1 MTMGVA
7 NLYRSAALGLT
18 LLLAPGLVMAQQAI
32 NPAVF
37 QALSAAQK
45 AQQGGDLHKARTALN
60 EALGSAKAGSLE
72 LALIQQRLGYV
83 AIAAKQNRQAID
95 WLGKAL
101 AHDQLDATAARQD
114 QLNLAQLLAAEGQY
128 GDAAR
133 LLERV
138 QAGGALSLEQ
148 KQLLVQCYS
157 QAREYA
163 KAIPLAEQV
172 VRANPAAAD
181 VWYQLLVGMNYQQ
194 ERYDSAAQW
203 QKILLKRAPQNRE
216 HWRQLAGLQ
225 SQAGKQPAAAA
236 TLRLAHEAGVGLTQ
250 TDLDNLVALQ
260 VNAGAPWQ
268 AARLLEELMAQKLL
282 PVDATR
288 QERLA
293 QLWTLARDRDRA
305 RDAWVAVANGSG
317 RSDHWLRLAGI
328 QLEDGQWSDLL
339 ATLKRAQSGASSQ
352 QRQLIRQW
360 EGYARS
366 AIENNS

>member
-7 NLYRSAALGLT
+7 NLYRGTALGLM
-18 LLLAPGLVMAQQAI
+18 LLLAPALATAQQAI
-32 NPAVF
+32 KPAVF
-37 QALSAAQK
+37 MALSAAQK
-45 AQQGGDLHKARTALN
+45 AQQSGELGKARSTLDKAIN
-60 EALGSAKAGSLE
+60 DAEAGSLE

-95 WLGKAL
+95 WLRKAL
-101 AHDQLDATAARQD
+101 AHNKLDATVTRQD

-128 GDAAR
+128 RDAAR
-133 LLERV
+133 LLESV
-138 QAGGALSLEQ
+138 QAGGALTLEQ

-157 QAREYA
+157 QAQEYT

-194 ERYDSAAQW
+194 QRYDSAAQW
-203 QKILLKRAPQNRE
+203 QKVLLKRAPQSRE

-225 SQAGKQPAAAA
+225 SQAGKQTAAAG
-236 TLRLAHEAGVGLTQ
+236 TLRLAHEAGLGLTQ
-250 TDLDNLVALQ
+250 GDLDNLIAMQ

-282 PVDATR
+282 PVDASR

-293 QLWTLARDRDRA
+293 QLWTLARDRTRA
-305 RDAWVAVANGSG
+305 REAWAAVANGSG
-317 RSDHWLRLAGI
+317 RADHWLRLAGI
-328 QLEDGQWSDLL
+328 QLEDGNWSELL
-339 ATLKRAQSGASSQ
+339 TTLKRAQSGASSQ

-360 EGYARS
+360 EGYARL

>member
-1 MTMGVA
+1 MGVS
-7 NLYRSAALGLT
+7 NLYRSAALGLA
-18 LLLAPGLVMAQQAI
+18 LLLTPGLVMAQQAI

-37 QALSAAQK
+37 QALTVAQK
-45 AQQGGDLHKARTALN
+45 AQQSGDLSKARTALSQ
-60 EALGSAKAGSLE
+60 ALDSVEAGSLE

-83 AIAAKQNRQAID
+83 AIAAQQNGQAID
-95 WLGKAL
+95 WLRRAL
-101 AHDQLDATAARQD
+101 AHDKLDAPTARQD
-114 QLNLAQLLAAEGQY
+114 QLNLAQLLAVEGQY
-128 GDAAR
+128 GEAAR
-133 LLERV
+133 LLERA

-157 QAREYA
+157 QAQEYT

-172 VRANPAAAD
+172 VRADPAAAD

-194 ERYDSAAQW
+194 QRYDSAAQW
-203 QKILLKRAPQNRE
+203 QKVLLKRAPQNRE

-225 SQAGKQPAAAA
+225 SQAGKQTAAAG
-236 TLRLAHEAGVGLTQ
+236 TLRLAHEAGLGLTQ
-250 TDLDNLVALQ
+250 TDLDNLIAMQ

-282 PVDATR
+282 PVDAAR

-293 QLWTLARDRDRA
+293 QLWTLARDRTRA
-305 RDAWVAVANGSG
+305 REAWAAVASGSG
-317 RSDHWLRLAGI
+317 RADHWLRLAGI
-328 QLEDGQWSDLL
+328 QLEDGNWTDLL

>member
-1 MTMGVA
+1 MTMCVA

-37 QALSAAQK
+37 QALTAAQK
-45 AQQGGDLHKARTALN
+45 AQQGGDLGKARSALN
-60 EALGSAKAGSLE
+60 QALDDVEAGSLE

-83 AIAAKQNRQAID
+83 AIAAQQNRQAID
-95 WLGKAL
+95 WLRKAL
-101 AHDQLDATAARQD
+101 AHGKLDATVARQD

-128 GDAAR
+128 SDAAR
-133 LLERV
+133 LLETV
-138 QAGGALSLEQ
+138 QAQGVLTLEQ

-157 QAREYA
+157 QTQNYA

-172 VRANPAAAD
+172 VRADPGVGD

-194 ERYDSAAQW
+194 ERYSSAAQW
-203 QKILLKRAPQNRE
+203 QKVLLKRAPQNRE

-225 SQAGKQPAAAA
+225 SQAGEQPAAAA

-282 PVDATR
+282 PTDAAR

-293 QLWTLARDRDRA
+293 QLWTLARDRTRA
-305 RDAWVAVANGSG
+305 RDAWIAVANGSG
-317 RSDHWLRLAGI
+317 RADHWLRLASI
-328 QLEDGQWSDLL
+328 QLEDGQWPDLL
-339 ATLKRAQSGASSQ
+339 TTLKRAQSGASSQ

-360 EGYARS
+360 EGYARL
-366 AIENNS
+366 AMEDNS

>member
-7 NLYRSAALGLT
+7 NLYRSLALGLT
-18 LLLAPGLVMAQQAI
+18 LLLVPGLAMAQQAI

-37 QALSAAQK
+37 QALTTAQK
-45 AQQGGDLHKARTALN
+45 AQQNGDLDKARTALN
-60 EALGSAKAGSLE
+60 QALDKVEAGSLE

-83 AIAAKQNRQAID
+83 AIAAKQNGQAID
-95 WLGKAL
+95 WLSKAL
-101 AHDQLDATAARQD
+101 AHDKLDAPAARQD
-114 QLNLAQLLAAEGQY
+114 QLNLAQLLAVEGQY
-128 GDAAR
+128 GEAAR
-133 LLERV
+133 LLERA

-157 QAREYA
+157 QARQYA

-172 VRANPAAAD
+172 VRADSGAAD
-181 VWYQLLVGMNYQQ
+181 IWYQLLVGMNYQQ

-236 TLRLAHEAGVGLTQ
+236 TLRLAHEAGIGLTQ
-250 TDLDNLVALQ
+250 ADLDNLVALQ

-268 AARLLEELMAQKLL
+268 AARLLEELMAQKLV
-282 PVDATR
+282 PTDAAR

-293 QLWTLARDRDRA
+293 QLWTLARDRNRA
-305 RDAWVAVANGSG
+305 REAWVAVANGSG
-317 RSDHWLRLAGI
+317 RSDHWLRLANI

-339 ATLKRAQSGASSQ
+339 TTLKRAQSGASTQ

-366 AIENNS
+366 AMEDNS